1 MKRSIERVISP
12 RPIHFVGDG
21 FRVQNFI
28 PSTHGLDM
36 KRMDP
41 FIFLDYNEPHFFEP
55 TATPRG
61 VDVHPHRGFE
71 TVTVAFQG
79 KVAHHDSAG
88 NSGIVSPGGVQWM
101 TAASGVLHKEY
112 HEEGFARAGGI
123 FHMAQLWVN
132 LPAKNK
138 MDPPSY
144 QGLDSEDIPSV
155 SLSQGGQL
163 HVIAGEFHGVKG
175 GATTHSPMHLYRLE
189 LPQGASVDLQLPR
202 HYNTAFL
209 VLSGSVHVL
218 DLEEAHAPEGHFV
231 LMDNDG
237 TDFSIQAEQNAHIL
251 LLSGEPLNEP
261 IAASGP
267 FVMNHRHEL
276 QEAMQDFY
284 AGKFG
289 QLD

>member
-1 MKRSIERVISP
+1 
-12 RPIHFVGDG
+12 
-21 FRVQNFI
+21 
-28 PSTHGLDM
+28 
-36 KRMDP
+36 
-41 FIFLDYNEPHFFEP
+41 
-55 TATPRG
+55 
-61 VDVHPHRGFE
+61 
-71 TVTVAFQG
+71 
-79 KVAHHDSAG
+79 
-88 NSGIVSPGGVQWM
+88 
-101 TAASGVLHKEY
+101 
-112 HEEGFARAGGI
+112 
-123 FHMAQLWVN
+123 
-132 LPAKNK
+132 
-138 MDPPSY
+138 
-144 QGLDSEDIPSV
+144 
-155 SLSQGGQL
+155 
-163 HVIAGEFHGVKG
+163 
-175 GATTHSPMHLYRLE
+175 MHLYRLE
-189 LPQGASVDLQLPR
+189 LPQGTSVDLQLPR

-209 VLSGSVHVL
+209 VLSGSVHVR